1 MLLNVVI
8 QRFSDIFSLILIGFG
23 VVIVTYFFI
32 LGLLFFIK
40 RNWFKKILLPL
51 TVFTIIALGFFGFMT
66 YRLGQGEA
74 IEVQGIPFYRHANSA
89 FEQDKQIRLSDF
101 VFDDGGAGD
110 MPVNLYI
117 AGLSEA
123 NRLFTSPEELKELL
137 VERRES
143 PLAEITY
150 LANVVERSRRPIKDS
165 ENYETEEVEKITHEF
180 VTNTI
185 KASDI
190 ERLRLMESYH
200 QTLDAFEKELDD
212 YLKVQ

>member
-1 MLLNVVI
+1 
-8 QRFSDIFSLILIGFG
+8 
-23 VVIVTYFFI
+23 
-32 LGLLFFIK
+32 
-40 RNWFKKILLPL
+40 
-51 TVFTIIALGFFGFMT
+51 MT
-66 YRLGQGEA
+66 YSLGQGDP
-74 IEVQGIPFYRHANSA
+74 IIVQGIPFYLHANSA
-89 FEQDKQIRLSDF
+89 FEQDKQIRPSDF
-101 VFDDGGAGD
+101 DFDDGGSGD

-117 AGLSEA
+117 AGVSEA

-165 ENYETEEVEKITHEF
+165 ENYETEEVEKITQEF

-190 ERLRLMESYH
+190 ERLGLMEAYH
-200 QTLDAFEKELDD
+200 QTLDEIEKTLDE
-212 YLKVQ
+212 YESKQP